1 MNPRTDRYRLPVSSH
16 TDDLAPDPTGGADP
30 NAATAPLR
38 IPRYRALWLAAIF
51 SNVGSFLQTVAG
63 SWLMKELTDS
73 SATWVGLMVASNLL
87 PLLFLSLVAGVVA
100 DMFGKAKV
108 MLWAQVIMGAS
119 ALAMAVLTYAEAIT
133 PGLLLGLGLMLGVGM
148 AFNLPAW
155 QSLVPELVPRGMVA
169 SAVALNS
176 AAFNVA
182 RAVGP
187 ALGGVV
193 VATAGPELGFG
204 LNALSYA
211 GVIVVLAGLV
221 RYLEEDDNEASL
233 GLITT
238 SIGLSIRYAR
248 YTPAF
253 RRVLG
258 LLALFASTTAVIQS
272 VLPNRTTELGG
283 DEATYGILLGAM
295 GAGAL
300 VAAFTRSRFRPL
312 TDGTS
317 LPYTILTFGVA
328 GVVVGT
334 APGALVAFAGMF
346 TIGVCWVLTL
356 TVLNA
361 TTQLM
366 TPQWVRGRAMSVY
379 LLAFNGILPLGSIA
393 SGAFADRTSAGTA
406 MVVLSIA
413 TICLG
418 LIVPMFRIPRL
429 DQVAQPEFEIER
441 ANRPHVA
448 TEGGPVMVINTW
460 NVRTTDLEAF
470 LGVMTEIRM
479 IRLRTG
485 AYGWRLYRNTED
497 PHRLSEIF
505 VVSSWE
511 EHLAQHRR
519 TDDASIALLR
529 RVNAFDRGDGPVSR
543 HLIAVDVQDPGEW
556 EPLLD
561 AHRDYHSGDGAVPL
575 LDTGDPESMRR

>member
-1 MNPRTDRYRLPVSSH
+1 MTRT
-16 TDDLAPDPTGGADP
+16 ATG
-30 NAATAPLR
+30 PLSV
-38 IPRYRALWLAAIF
+38 PRYRALWIAAIF

-87 PLLFLSLVAGVVA
+87 PLLFLSLIAGVVA

-108 MLWAQVIMGAS
+108 MLWAQVLMGSAAAAM
-119 ALAMAVLTYAEAIT
+119 ALATFLDVIT
-133 PGLLLGLGLMLGVGM
+133 PGLLLSLGLLLGVGM

-155 QSLVPELVPRGMVA
+155 QSLVPDLVPRGMVA

-187 ALGGVV
+187 ALGGLI

-211 GVIVVLAGLV
+211 GVIAVVAVLSRMLDQRG
-221 RYLEEDDNEASL
+221 EEDASI
-233 GLITT
+233 GLITN

-258 LLALFASTTAVIQS
+258 LVAAFAVTTAVIQA

-283 DEATYGILLGAM
+283 DETTYGILLGAM
-295 GAGAL
+295 GTGAL
-300 VAAFTRSRFRPL
+300 IAAFGRTRFDALRTGAALPL
-312 TDGTS
+312 T
-317 LPYTILTFGVA
+317 IAVFGIS
-328 GVVVGT
+328 GVVVGI
-334 APGALVAFAGMF
+334 APNVMVAFGGMLV
-346 TIGVCWVLTL
+346 IGACWVLTL

-366 TPQWVRGRAMSVY
+366 TPHWVRGRAMSVY
-379 LLAFNGILPLGSIA
+379 LLAFNGVLPLGSIG
-393 SGAFADRTSAGTA
+393 SGALADRIGAGSA
-406 MVVLSIA
+406 MVLLSAA
-413 TICLG
+413 TVGIG
-418 LIVPMFRIPRL
+418 LTVRWFRVPRL
-429 DQVAQPEFEIER
+429 DRVEAPEYDAAR
-441 ANRPHVA
+441 LVRPHVQ

-460 NVRTTDLEAF
+460 RVQRSDLEDF
-470 LGVMTEIRM
+470 LEVMNDIRM

-485 AYGWRLYRNTED
+485 AYSWRLYRNTED
-497 PHRLSEIF
+497 PHRLSEVF
-505 VVSSWE
+505 LCASWE

-519 TDDASIALLR
+519 TDDASVARLR
-529 RVNAFDRGDGPVSR
+529 RATEFDRGDGPLSR
-543 HLIAVDVQDPGEW
+543 HLIAVDVEHPQEW
-556 EPLLD
+556 ESLRS
-561 AHRDYHSGDGAVPL
+561 AHEAFHQADGSVPL
-575 LDTGDPESMRR
+575 IDVSDPASGYR

>member
-1 MNPRTDRYRLPVSSH
+1 
-16 TDDLAPDPTGGADP
+16 
-30 NAATAPLR
+30 
-38 IPRYRALWLAAIF
+38 LAAIF

-87 PLLFLSLVAGVVA
+87 PLLFLSLIAGVVA

-119 ALAMAVLTYAEAIT
+119 ALAMAVLTYADLIT
-133 PGLLLGLGLMLGVGM
+133 PGLLLSLGLMLGVGM

-187 ALGGVV
+187 ALGGLV

-211 GVIVVLAGLV
+211 GVIVVLIGLV
-221 RYLEEDDNEASL
+221 RYLNEDDNEGSF
-233 GLITT
+233 GLITS

-283 DEATYGILLGAM
+283 DETTYGVLLGAM
-295 GAGAL
+295 GFGAL
-300 VAAFTRSRFRPL
+300 VAAFTRWRFRPL
-312 TDGTS
+312 NDGSS
-317 LPYTILTFGVA
+317 LPYTIIAFGTA
-328 GVVVGT
+328 GVLVGT
-334 APGALVAFAGMF
+334 APGPAFAFLGMF
-346 TIGVCWVLTL
+346 VIGICWVLTL

-366 TPQWVRGRAMSVY
+366 TPRWVRGRAMSVY

-406 MVVLSIA
+406 MIVLSTA
-413 TICLG
+413 TIGLG
-418 LIVPMFRIPRL
+418 LIAPLFRIPRL
-429 DQVAQPEFEIER
+429 DQVDQPEYEIER
-441 ANRPHVA
+441 ANRPHVD

-460 NVRTTDLEAF
+460 NVRTNDVDAF
-470 LGVMTEIRM
+470 LRVMTEIRM

-485 AYGWRLYRNTED
+485 AYAWRLYRNTED
-497 PHRLSEIF
+497 PHRLSEAF
-505 VVSSWE
+505 MVTSWE

-519 TDDASIALLR
+519 TDDASIELLR
-529 RVNAFDRGDGPVSR
+529 RVNRYDRGDGPVSR
-543 HLIAVDVQDPGEW
+543 HLVAVDVQNPGEW
-556 EPLLD
+556 EPLRD
-561 AHRDYHSGDGAVPL
+561 AHREFHASDGTVPL
-575 LDTGDPESMRR
+575 LDTSDPESMQR